1 MNARGRDIF
10 DLSLIHDLQVC
21 NVGNTPTFE
30 TITHG
35 HARSSIIDITLVSSL
50 IYEQVSDWKVCNVG
64 KTPIFETMTH
74 NHHNHHR
81 HNTRFVHNLSP
92 DHGLESV
99 PGRMSVLTTQLNRLH
114 IHSAALSNQFTHSS
128 TYQHIHLPLQE
139 SQSELETLQGITI
152 LTRHSFNDTLDR
164 DMPALYTDQLESLID
179 TITKSIHSACRPSMP
194 IRSSSSSCKPPST
207 TRLSGKDSI
216 LTQFTSSDTSELDI
230 QALDTGQ
237 LESLIDT
244 IIECIH
250 TACRDST
257 PVRSPGAKCKP
268 PRTEALEARKR
279 EVIHTHRTL
288 HAAKAANRLGTF
300 AEQLLTLK
308 KQYAAELK
316 AEASAP
322 RHPPVTL
329 KVGGS
334 YTTDLADTTRALL
347 DNFYPDDSTLTDVR
361 QELRAHMEDF
371 PETLKPNRYT
381 SPFTPTPY
389 TSRKA

>member
-1 MNARGRDIF
+1 MNARGRDII

-50 IYEQVSDWKVCNVG
+50 IYGQVSNWK
-64 KTPIFETMTH
+64 TSQH
-74 NHHNHHR
+74 L
-81 HNTRFVHNLSP
+81 NT
-92 DHGLESV
+92 
-99 PGRMSVLTTQLNRLH
+99 TTFLYKNNKANWRL
-114 IHSAALSNQFTHSS
+114 FK
-128 TYQHIHLPLQE
+128 E
-139 SQSELETLQGITI
+139 
-152 LTRHSFNDTLDR
+152 
-164 DMPALYTDQLESLID
+164 
-179 TITKSIHSACRPSMP
+179 
-194 IRSSSSSCKPPST
+194 
-207 TRLSGKDSI
+207 SI

-244 IIECIH
+244 ITECIH

-316 AEASAP
+316 AE
-322 RHPPVTL
+322 
-329 KVGGS
+329 
-334 YTTDLADTTRALL
+334 
-347 DNFYPDDSTLTDVR
+347 STSHSK
-361 QELRAHMEDF
+361 EF
-371 PETLKPNRYT
+371 
-381 SPFTPTPY
+381 
-389 TSRKA
+389 